1 MMVRIAEG
9 MHAATGAL
17 NPPVPAGR
25 KMKVLDVC
33 M

>member
-1 MMVRIAEG
+1 MMIRIGED
-9 MHAATGAL
+9 MNAATGAL

-25 KMKVLDVC
+25 DVKVLDVC